1 MRKRK
6 MEVTK
11 LILHPLVNGEKNEL
25 YQEYVYEIN
34 GYQIKVPQGF
44 VTDLASV
51 PRIFWS
57 IFPPFGKYTPAA
69 IVHDFL
75 YSKFNDTGI
84 NRTLADRIFL
94 LIMKELGVGYLK
106 RNTMYKAVRVFGE
119 SSWKEKIR
127 NEGYKDI
134 AVVDHTQEA
143 LKYYSKWAKILKL

>member
-1 MRKRK
+1 

-75 YSKFNDTGI
+75 YSKYNITGI
-84 NRTLADRIFL
+84 NRTLADKIFL
-94 LIMKELGVGYLK
+94 FIMEELGVGYLK
-106 RNTMYKAVRVFGE
+106 RKAMYQAVRSFGE
-119 SSWKEKIR
+119 RSWKAKLK
-127 NEGYKDI
+127 NEGYKDKAI
-134 AVVDHTQEA
+134 VDCTEEA
-143 LKYYSKWAKILKL
+143 LIYYEKWNKTLKL

>member
-1 MRKRK
+1 

>member
-1 MRKRK
+1 MGEK
-6 MEVTK
+6 TNLK
-11 LILHPLVNGEKNEL
+11 LVPLKDGKQWKLLEDYYYEVNG
-25 YQEYVYEIN
+25 YI
-34 GYQIKVPQGF
+34 IKVPTSF
-44 VTDLASV
+44 ITDLASV
-51 PRIFWS
+51 PKIFWS
-57 IFPPFGKYTPAA
+57 IFPPSGKWTPAA
-69 IVHDFL
+69 VIHDFL

-106 RNTMYKAVRVFGE
+106 RNTMYKAVRIFGE